1 MFFKRKVPLLY
12 VHDYLVLFRREVAPI
27 ISHFPTTY
35 TTSTKLY
42 PEAFLAPKLP
52 TVNVERDKEREME
65 GRTKE
70 TMNKVWGKI
79 DDC

>member
-1 MFFKRKVPLLY
+1 MSSTFFLKEKSDKRLSFTPLLY

-52 TVNVERDKEREME
+52 TVNVERDKEREMGGE
-65 GRTKE
+65 RRK
-70 TMNKVWGKI
+70 K
-79 DDC
+79 

>member
-1 MFFKRKVPLLY
+1 M
-12 VHDYLVLFRREVAPI
+12 API
-27 ISHFPTTY
+27 KSHFPTTY

-52 TVNVERDKEREME
+52 TVNVERDKEREMG

-79 DDC
+79 HDC